1 MVKATILLLVACAP
15 LLALGQE
22 QQPPVTTS
30 VVVPVVGSTDGPG
43 DMRWRTDVFLR
54 NDLRTEATVS
64 LALPT
69 APDQPAVITTIPPG
83 QTVSF
88 PDIVGQTFG
97 MDKVLSPLVIETMGR
112 RSVTISAIAV
122 GAKGTETYQPQ
133 PIGIAYDG
141 GAFNPL
147 RMLTG
152 LSFSENHRTNI
163 GLANLGDKPA
173 TFTLALRRLEGRN
186 VAISRIPVAP
196 NTMYHVAIQTVF
208 PMITSGDDFSV
219 VVESSGPETYVYA
232 SVIDNQTN
240 TAHFVQP
247 LIAAATTAA
256 K

>member
-97 MDKVLSPLVIETMGR
+97 MDTVLSPLVIETMGR
-112 RSVTISAIAV
+112 
-122 GAKGTETYQPQ
+122 
-133 PIGIAYDG
+133 
-141 GAFNPL
+141 
-147 RMLTG
+147 
-152 LSFSENHRTNI
+152 
-163 GLANLGDKPA
+163 
-173 TFTLALRRLEGRN
+173 
-186 VAISRIPVAP
+186 
-196 NTMYHVAIQTVF
+196 
-208 PMITSGDDFSV
+208 
-219 VVESSGPETYVYA
+219 
-232 SVIDNQTN
+232 
-240 TAHFVQP
+240 
-247 LIAAATTAA
+247 
-256 K
+256 